1 MTEKTDKTEEVTDL
15 TVPEESIFSGL
26 ESSLVDSLSP
36 AKTRMIMMYLSGQY
50 TQKKLGQVIGV
61 SENTI
66 RTWLLEQT
74 VQTVIAELQRREFA
88 VLDSQLKALRY
99 KAVSTMNELMDS
111 DMDNVKFQ
119 AAKDILDRGGHKSVQ
134 NIKVDKTITTLEQ
147 QLASLADFTIDDAE
161 VIDITDIVDEVK
173 VTG

>member
-1 MTEKTDKTEEVTDL
+1 MTEETKETTDI
-15 TVPEESIFSGL
+15 TVAEESIFSGL
-26 ESSLVDSLSP
+26 DSSIVDALSP
-36 AKTRMIMMYLSGQY
+36 AKTRMIMMYLTGQY

-88 VLDSQLKALRY
+88 VLDGQLKALRY

-119 AAKDILDRGGHKSVQ
+119 AAKDILDRGGHKAVQ
-134 NIKVDKTITTLEQ
+134 NIKVDKTVTTLEQ

-161 VIDITDIVDEVK
+161 IIDISDIVDEVK

>member
-1 MTEKTDKTEEVTDL
+1 MTDKTEEVTDL